1 MSKSP
6 FYWTL
11 ESHSPTPT
19 MNCSSPSPLPT
30 ATASAR
36 KKPPRPP
43 SRTDSLNP
51 RSTTKPRPKS
61 SITTRNTHADIPS
74 RRLSVPVPCHMSSRP
89 GSVISNHSF
98 GHASASPT
106 ITIPPA
112 PAISQEQIDKD
123 VHIILRNL
131 DIVEEG

>member
-11 ESHSPTPT
+11 ESQSPTPT
-19 MNCSSPSPLPT
+19 MNCSRPRPLPT
-30 ATASAR
+30 ATSSAR

-51 RSTTKPRPKS
+51 RSTTKARPKS
-61 SITTRNTHADIPS
+61 SITTRNTHADIPT

-98 GHASASPT
+98 ASASPT

-112 PAISQEQIDKD
+112 PAISQDQIDKD